1 MLLPGCRHG
10 PQAIEYGKDACA
22 ECQMSIVDKRF
33 GAEFVTGKGK
43 IFKFD
48 DVNCM
53 VEFIEREP
61 HASDSTAQ
69 GFVVV
74 FNGGGTLAEKD
85 QLVFVNHKKLRT
97 PMRSNVAA
105 FRDKAS
111 AQATLDELGEGG
123 RFLTWEEVMKEFPAP

>member
-1 MLLPGCRHG
+1 
-10 PQAIEYGKDACA
+10 
-22 ECQMSIVDKRF
+22 MSIVDKRF

-61 HASDSTAQ
+61 HASDSTVQ